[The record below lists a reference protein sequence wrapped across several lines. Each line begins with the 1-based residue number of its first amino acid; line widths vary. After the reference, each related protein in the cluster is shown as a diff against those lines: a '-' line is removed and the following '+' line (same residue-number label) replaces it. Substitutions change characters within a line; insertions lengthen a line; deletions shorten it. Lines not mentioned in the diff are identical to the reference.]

1 MNELQIFNNKE
12 FGNVRVIEIDGE
24 PWFVGKD
31 VAEALGY
38 QNTRKAIG
46 DHVDDDD
53 KKDGVTIRDAMG
65 RDQSAVTINE
75 SGLYSLVLS
84 SKLPS
89 AKQFKRWVTSEVL
102 PAIRKTGSFNQ
113 LPTGQN
119 LIALALIE
127 ANRILEEKDSTIKVQ
142 EQLIGEMKPKV
153 DYVDDI
159 LKNKSL
165 LKISSI
171 AKDYGMSG
179 QAMNNLLHALKVQ
192 YKSGD
197 QWLLYAKHQS
207 SGFTSSETVSFTRTD
222 GRTDVKL
229 ITKWTQKGR
238 LFLYELL
245 KKQGVVPM
253 VERKEGVIKNE
264 RTSMV

>member
-1 MNELQIFNNKE
+1 MNEMQIFQNKE

-31 VAEALGY
+31 IAEALGY
-38 QNTRKAIG
+38 TRTADAIRE
-46 DHVDDDD
+46 HVDELD
-53 KKDGVTIRDAMG
+53 KGVGKIQTPGGKQDV
-65 RDQSAVTINE
+65 VTINE

-127 ANRILEEKDSTIKVQ
+127 ANKMLEEKDGTIKVQ
-142 EQLIGEMKPKV
+142 EQIISELKPLA
-153 DYVDDI
+153 DYTDAI
-159 LKNKSL
+159 LKNKGL
-165 LKISSI
+165 VTITQI

-179 QAMNNLLHALKVQ
+179 QELNQMLHKLKIQ
-192 YKSGD
+192 YKLGE
-197 QWLLYAKHQS
+197 QWLLYVKYQKCGYTH
-207 SGFTSSETVSFTRTD
+207 SETVDIRHKD
-222 GRTDVKL
+222 GRPDVKMN
-229 ITKWTQKGR
+229 TKWTQKGR

-245 KKQGVVPM
+245 KKRGVVPV
-253 VERKEGVIKNE
+253 VEQ
-264 RTSMV
+264 

>member
-1 MNELQIFNNKE
+1 MNELQIFQNKE
-12 FGNVRVIEIDGE
+12 FGNVRVVEIDGE

-31 VAEALGY
+31 IAEALGY
-38 QNTRKAIG
+38 ENTSKAIIT
-46 DHVDDDD
+46 HIDDYD
-53 KKDGVTIRDAMG
+53 KNVLKSQNGTLENVPNRGLQI
-65 RDQSAVTINE
+65 INE

-89 AKQFKRWVTSEVL
+89 AKQFKRWVTAEVL
-102 PAIRKTGSFNQ
+102 PAIRKTGAFNQ

-127 ANRILEEKDSTIKVQ
+127 ANKMLEEKNSTIKVQ

-207 SGFTSSETVSFTRTD
+207 SGYTSSETVSFTRTD

-245 KKQGVVPM
+245 KKQGVVP
-253 VERKEGVIKNE
+253 VIERY
-264 RTSMV
+264 

>member
-1 MNELQIFNNKE
+1 MNELQIFQNKE

-31 VAEALGY
+31 VAECLGY
-38 QNTRKAIG
+38 ANVSRDINR
-46 DHVDDDD
+46 HVDEDDRQNYRN
-53 KKDGVTIRDAMG
+53 GTSEINNRGMTI
-65 RDQSAVTINE
+65 INE
-75 SGLYSLVLS
+75 SGLYSLVMS
-84 SKLPS
+84 SELPS
-89 AKQFKRWVTSEVL
+89 AKPFKRWVTSEVL

-127 ANRILEEKDSTIKVQ
+127 ANRMLEEKDSTIKVQ

-245 KKQGVVPM
+245 KKQGVVP
-253 VERKEGVIKNE
+253 VIER
-264 RTSMV
+264 

>member
-1 MNELQIFNNKE
+1 MIFDGRQVEVFEYEGKVLFNPYHCGECLELSPE
-12 FGNVRVIEIDGE
+12 GV
-24 PWFVGKD
+24 
-31 VAEALGY
+31 
-38 QNTRKAIG
+38 RKAITKMNENQ
-46 DHVDDDD
+46 VV
-53 KKDGVTIRDAMG
+53 KLSNSKVTDSNFRKLHNTG
-65 RDQSAVTINE
+65 ENFLTE
-75 SGLYSLVLS
+75 SGVY
-84 SKLPS
+84 KLI
-89 AKQFKRWVTSEVL
+89 FKSHKPDAEKFQDWVTDEVL
-102 PAIRKTGSFNQ
+102 PAIRKTGSYNQ
-113 LPTGQN
+113 QPDGEYL
-119 LIALALIE
+119 LALAVLE
-127 ANRILEEKDSTIKVQ
+127 ANKMLEEKDNTIKVQ

-165 LKISSI
+165 IKISSI

-179 QAMNNLLHALKVQ
+179 QEMNNLLHALKVQ

-245 KKQGVVPM
+245 KKQGVVP
-253 VERKEGVIKNE
+253 VIER
-264 RTSMV
+264 

>member
-1 MNELQIFNNKE
+1 MNELKIIENKLVPVYE
-12 FGNVRVIEIDGE
+12 TDTGEKVVYGTELHDSLDVKSNYREWVGRRFSECDAIESTDYSFVEISTKGRPAKNHIIKLDVAKEMAMLERNERGKEVRRYFIEIE
-24 PWFVGKD
+24 
-31 VAEALGY
+31 
-38 QNTRKAIG
+38 
-46 DHVDDDD
+46 
-53 KKDGVTIRDAMG
+53 
-65 RDQSAVTINE
+65 
-75 SGLYSLVLS
+75 
-84 SKLPS
+84 
-89 AKQFKRWVTSEVL
+89 KRHKSQ
-102 PAIRKTGSFNQ
+102 P

-119 LIALALIE
+119 LIALALVE

-142 EQLIGEMKPKV
+142 EQIIGEMKPKA

-207 SGFTSSETVSFTRTD
+207 SGYTSSETVSFTRTD

-253 VERKEGVIKNE
+253 VERKEGDRNE
-264 RTSMV
+264 NILSGNG

>member
-1 MNELQIFNNKE
+1 MNELQIFQNKE
-12 FGNVRVIEIDGE
+12 FGNVRVIEIDGK

-38 QNTRKAIG
+38 QNTSKALI
-46 DHVDDDD
+46 DHVDDED
-53 KKDGVTIRDAMG
+53 KLNNETLSSLGQRGGWLV
-65 RDQSAVTINE
+65 NE

-127 ANRILEEKDSTIKVQ
+127 ANKMLEEKDSTIKVQ

-207 SGFTSSETVSFTRTD
+207 SGYTSSETVSFTRTD

-245 KKQGVVPM
+245 KKQGVVP
-253 VERKEGVIKNE
+253 VIER
-264 RTSMV
+264 

>member
-1 MNELQIFNNKE
+1 MNELQIFQNKE
-12 FGNVRVIEIDGE
+12 FGNVRVIEINGD

-31 VAEALGY
+31 VAESLKY
-38 QNTRKAIG
+38 NEPHKAITRHIEPE
-46 DHVDDDD
+46 DRMKHPILS
-53 KKDGVTIRDAMG
+53 DGGEQETWV
-65 RDQSAVTINE
+65 INE
-75 SGLYSLVLS
+75 SGLYSLILS

-89 AKQFKRWVTSEVL
+89 AKQFKHWVTAEVL
-102 PAIRKTGSFNQ
+102 PEIRKIGSFNQ

-119 LIALALIE
+119 LIALAIIE
-127 ANRILEEKDSTIKVQ
+127 ANKMLEEKDNTIKVQ

-179 QAMNNLLHALKVQ
+179 QALNNLLHALKVQ

-207 SGFTSSETVSFTRTD
+207 SGYTSSETVSFTRND

-245 KKQGVVPM
+245 KKQGVVP
-253 VERKEGVIKNE
+253 VIER
-264 RTSMV
+264 

>member
-1 MNELQIFNNKE
+1 MNDLQIFKNKE
-12 FGNVRVIEIDGE
+12 FGNIRIIEKDGQ
-24 PWFVGKD
+24 PLFCGSD
-31 VAEALGY
+31 VAKSLGY
-38 QNTRKAIG
+38 DQPHKAISQHCRYGTKHTVPHPQSIGKEIEMVFIPEG
-46 DHVDDDD
+46 D
-53 KKDGVTIRDAMG
+53 
-65 RDQSAVTINE
+65 
-75 SGLYSLVLS
+75 LYRLISK
-84 SKLPS
+84 SKLP
-89 AKQFKRWVTSEVL
+89 AAEQFERWVFDEVL

-127 ANRILEEKDSTIKVQ
+127 ANRMLEEKDSTIKVQ

-245 KKQGVVPM
+245 KKQGVVP
-253 VERKEGVIKNE
+253 VIER
-264 RTSMV
+264 

>member
-1 MNELQIFNNKE
+1 MNELQIFQNKE

-38 QNTRKAIG
+38 QNTRDALNKHIDAEDKGVAKCDTLGGKQDLAI
-46 DHVDDDD
+46 
-53 KKDGVTIRDAMG
+53 
-65 RDQSAVTINE
+65 INE
-75 SGLYSLVLS
+75 SGMYSLILS

-89 AKQFKRWVTSEVL
+89 AKQFKHWVTVEVL
-102 PAIRKTGSFNQ
+102 PAIRKTGSYNQ

-127 ANRILEEKDSTIKVQ
+127 ANKMLEEKDNTIKVQ
-142 EQLIGEMKPKV
+142 EQLIGEMKPKA

-207 SGFTSSETVSFTRTD
+207 SGYTSSETVRFSRTD

-245 KKQGVVPM
+245 KKQGVVP
-253 VERKEGVIKNE
+253 VIER
-264 RTSMV
+264 

>member
-1 MNELQIFNNKE
+1 MNELQIFQNKE
-12 FGNVRVIEIDGE
+12 FGNVRVIEIDGK

-38 QNTRKAIG
+38 QNTSKALI
-46 DHVDDDD
+46 DHVDDED
-53 KKDGVTIRDAMG
+53 KLNNETLSSLGQRGGWLV
-65 RDQSAVTINE
+65 NE

-102 PAIRKTGSFNQ
+102 PEIRKTGSFNH

-127 ANRILEEKDSTIKVQ
+127 ANRMLEEKDSTIKVQ
-142 EQLIGEMKPKV
+142 EQIIGEMKPKV

-245 KKQGVVPM
+245 KKQGVVP
-253 VERKEGVIKNE
+253 VIER
-264 RTSMV
+264 

>member
-1 MNELQIFNNKE
+1 MNELQIFQNKE
-12 FGNVRVIEIDGE
+12 FGNVRVIEIDGK

-38 QNTRKAIG
+38 QNTSKALI
-46 DHVDDDD
+46 DHVDDED
-53 KKDGVTIRDAMG
+53 KLNNETLSSLGQRGGWMV
-65 RDQSAVTINE
+65 NE

-127 ANRILEEKDSTIKVQ
+127 ANRMLEEKDSTIKVQ

-245 KKQGVVPM
+245 KKQGVVP
-253 VERKEGVIKNE
+253 VIERY
-264 RTSMV
+264 

>member
-1 MNELQIFNNKE
+1 MNDLQIFQNKE
-12 FGNVRVIEIDGE
+12 FGNVRVVEVDGE

-38 QNTRKAIG
+38 AETYSMSKRL
-46 DHVDDDD
+46 DDEDF
-53 KKDGVTIRDAMG
+53 I
-65 RDQSAVTINE
+65 SAKLPGMNMNFTLINE
-75 SGLYSLVLS
+75 SGLYAAVLGS
-84 SKLPS
+84 YLPS

-119 LIALALIE
+119 LIAMALIE
-127 ANRILEEKDSTIKVQ
+127 ANKMLEEKDSTIKVQ
-142 EQLIGEMKPKV
+142 EQIIGEMKPKA

-207 SGFTSSETVSFTRTD
+207 SGYTSSETVSFTRTD

-253 VERKEGVIKNE
+253 VERKEGVIENE

>member
-1 MNELQIFNNKE
+1 MNELKIFNNKD

-38 QNTRKAIG
+38 ERSDNAIRA
-46 DHVDDDD
+46 HVDDDD
-53 KKDGVTIRDAMG
+53 KLMHQI
-65 RDQSAVTINE
+65 SASGQNRNMAIINE

-102 PAIRKTGSFNQ
+102 PTIRKTGSFNQ

-127 ANRILEEKDSTIKVQ
+127 ANKMLEEKDSTIKVQ
-142 EQLIGEMKPKV
+142 EQIIGEMKPKA

-165 LKISSI
+165 LKISSM

-207 SGFTSSETVSFTRTD
+207 SGYTSSETVSFTRTD

-253 VERKEGVIKNE
+253 VERKEGVIENE

>member
-1 MNELQIFNNKE
+1 MNELQIFQNKE

-31 VAEALGY
+31 VAHALGY
-38 QNTRKAIG
+38 AKERNAVWM
-46 DHVDDDD
+46 HVDSDD
-53 KKDGVTIRDAMG
+53 KKDAPIQGDLGGTQQMTI
-65 RDQSAVTINE
+65 INE
-75 SGLYSLVLS
+75 SGMYSLIMS
-84 SKLPS
+84 SKLQT
-89 AKQFKRWVTSEVL
+89 AKHFKHWVTAEVL
-102 PAIRKTGSFNQ
+102 PAIRKTGSYNQ

-127 ANRILEEKDSTIKVQ
+127 ANKMLEEKDSTIKVQ
-142 EQLIGEMKPKV
+142 EQIIGEMKPKA

-253 VERKEGVIKNE
+253 IERKEGGIKNE